1 MLIRINAA
9 YWYIDKLIK
18 MEGYLKIQIEKS
30 ITMLEI
36 LRKMYIIY

>member
-1 MLIRINAA
+1 M
-9 YWYIDKLIK
+9 DKLIK